1 MGYKS
6 KKQLTME
13 QFDRRKWLKTAGWA
27 GAMTL
32 LGGTT
37 LEAKSRTDEK
47 YAKEWVPGELVR
59 LSSNEN
65 PYGPSPKVREAMIR
79 SFDAICRYPRM
90 YYDELTEKIARK
102 EGVSKDHILLTSG
115 STEGLKVA
123 GLTYGVGNGEIIA
136 ADPTFQSLMS
146 YAAQFGAFIHRVPLD
161 KNLMHDLDA
170 MAGRINS
177 NTRLIFICNPN
188 NPTGTLLPAADLK
201 RFIDEVSDK
210 TMVFSDEAYYDYIEA
225 PGYPSMVEFVKA
237 GANVIV
243 SRTFS
248 KVYGLAGIRVGYLI
262 ARPDVIRRLSANLV
276 SYINVS
282 ALTAASTALDEE
294 EFYQFSLEKNRV
306 CKQKIYQTLDELG
319 LKYQPSHANFVFF
332 ETGRP
337 IQAFAS
343 AMEKAG
349 VEVGR
354 AFPPFNTWCRISTGL
369 ESEVDAF
376 NAALKQMMS

>member
-1 MGYKS
+1 
-6 KKQLTME
+6 ME
-13 QFDRRKWLKTAGWA
+13 QFDRRKWLKTAGLA
-27 GAMTL
+27 GAMTFF
-32 LGGTT
+32 GGVS
-37 LEAKSRTDEK
+37 LEAKSRSWDK
-47 YAKEWVPGELVR
+47 YEKEWLPGELVR

-65 PYGPSPKVREAMIR
+65 PYGPSQRVREAMIR
-79 SFDAICRYPRM
+79 SFDQVCRYPRM
-90 YYDELTEKIARK
+90 YYDELTAKIAQR

-123 GLTYGVGNGEIIA
+123 GLTYGAGNGEIIA
-136 ADPTFQSLMS
+136 ADPTVQSLMS
-146 YAAQFGAFIHRVPLD
+146 YAAQFGSFIHRVPLD
-161 KNLMHDLDA
+161 QNLQHDLDA

-177 NTRLIFICNPN
+177 NTRLMFICNPN
-188 NPTGTLLPAADLK
+188 NPTGTLLPAADLQ
-201 RFIDEVSDK
+201 RFIEQVSDK
-210 TMVFSDEAYYDYIEA
+210 TMVFSDEAYYDYIEE
-225 PGYPSMVEFVKA
+225 PGYPSMVSFVKE

-282 ALTAASTALDEE
+282 ALAAASAALDET

-306 CKQKIYQTLDELG
+306 CKQKIYQALDQLG

-332 ETGRP
+332 DTGRS
-337 IQAFAS
+337 IQSFTA

-354 AFPPFNTWCRISTGL
+354 AFPPFNSWCRISTGL

-376 NAALKQMMS
+376 VVALKQMMG